1 MGQLEYVEHQ
11 HLWLKTNP
19 DYDEGWL
26 RDRIYD
32 NPKILGLGDLEVR
45 DVERRQPGGGR
56 LDLLLQDA
64 ETDHRY
70 ETEIQ
75 LGATDETHI
84 IRSIEYWDIER
95 KRFPQYEHSAVL
107 IAEDITSRF
116 LNVIGL
122 LNSSVPLIAIQL
134 NAVRVGESISL
145 VFTTVLDR
153 LTLGPAYEDE
163 ATYEPK
169 DRSWWEN
176 SASTSTLA
184 LVDGLM
190 ETLIDIDSSL
200 SLNYTKYYI
209 GIRQFERTNNFA
221 LFRPKKAHMLLDLK
235 IVITDEISELIETSG
250 LVLNAKEGGTR
261 QRLSLRQIDIDENG
275 EILSELLKLAYVAN
289 T

>member
-11 HLWLKTNP
+11 QLWLKTNP

-134 NAVRVGESISL
+134 NAVRVGDSISL
-145 VFTTVLDR
+145 VFTTVLDQI
-153 LTLGPAYEDE
+153 TLGPAYEDE

-169 DRSWWEN
+169 DRSWWETKG
-176 SASTSTLA
+176 STSTLA

-200 SLNYTKYYI
+200 SLNYNKYYI
-209 GIRQFERTNNFA
+209 GIRQSERPNNFV
-221 LFRPKKAHMLLDLK
+221 LFRPRKAHLLVDLS
-235 IVITDEISELIETSG
+235 IALTDETSELIETSG
-250 LVLNAKEGGTR
+250 LVLSAKGRR
-261 QRLSLRQIDIDENG
+261 QRLSLRQIDIDENR
-275 EILSELLKLAYVAN
+275 ETLSKLLKLAYVAN

>member
-145 VFTTVLDR
+145 VFTTVLDQI
-153 LTLGPAYEDE
+153 TLGPAYEDE

-169 DRSWWEN
+169 DRSWWETKG
-176 SASTSTLA
+176 STSTLA

-200 SLNYTKYYI
+200 SLNYNKYYI
-209 GIRQFERTNNFA
+209 GIRQSERPNNFV
-221 LFRPKKAHMLLDLK
+221 LFRPRKAHLLLDLK
-235 IVITDEISELIETSG
+235 
-250 LVLNAKEGGTR
+250 
-261 QRLSLRQIDIDENG
+261 
-275 EILSELLKLAYVAN
+275 
-289 T
+289 

>member
-95 KRFPQYEHSAVL
+95 KRFP
-107 IAEDITSRF
+107 
-116 LNVIGL
+116 
-122 LNSSVPLIAIQL
+122 
-134 NAVRVGESISL
+134 
-145 VFTTVLDR
+145 
-153 LTLGPAYEDE
+153 
-163 ATYEPK
+163 
-169 DRSWWEN
+169 
-176 SASTSTLA
+176 
-184 LVDGLM
+184 
-190 ETLIDIDSSL
+190 
-200 SLNYTKYYI
+200 
-209 GIRQFERTNNFA
+209 
-221 LFRPKKAHMLLDLK
+221 
-235 IVITDEISELIETSG
+235 
-250 LVLNAKEGGTR
+250 
-261 QRLSLRQIDIDENG
+261 
-275 EILSELLKLAYVAN
+275 
-289 T
+289 